1 MKTEAITINYT
12 RNKLLN
18 SKNEYMANCLT
29 RICVE
34 ENRFEKSKRERDE
47 ELAEEV
53 EKQRLM
59 AFKQKHLRPKRTRD
73 EAKKPTDEPTGK
85 RMKLFL
91 EAGNP
96 PDSDDLDMADWL
108 EKDEERCRRV
118 NELKARLA
126 EDKQRVLDWMNNKK
140 KEEEAIPKGWK
151 AKTDL
156 DSDEE
161 DKPVPKGWKSSPA
174 EERVEEDNLPT
185 GRVTGGPSQDGNNL
199 RMRALT
205 IKTSG
210 LVTELN
216 CG

>member
-1 MKTEAITINYT
+1 MESWLQFGLFLFAFAFLVMDFILLVSLLLFFMEQ
-12 RNKLLN
+12 KLN
-18 SKNEYMANCLT
+18 VHKERQNCMNHQHFKANCLT

-118 NELKARLA
+118 IELKARLA

-156 DSDEE
+156 DIDEE
-161 DKPVPKGWKSSPA
+161 DK
-174 EERVEEDNLPT
+174 
-185 GRVTGGPSQDGNNL
+185 
-199 RMRALT
+199 
-205 IKTSG
+205 IITS
-210 LVTELN
+210 
-216 CG
+216 